1 MRRLAAL
8 SAILAA
14 ALLLVW
20 PAFLNRYPILFS
32 DTGAFLAQT
41 IEPLMIWDKPW
52 IYGPLLHLLHWRQ
65 TLWLPLLAQGLIVS
79 HLLWLVQRV
88 LRGGATPAA
97 HLLLC
102 ASLAALTA
110 LPWVAALLMPD
121 IFAPVVVLALF
132 LLGFA
137 PDGGLS
143 RGELAYLL
151 VLATLGIAS
160 HLSHIPLALALVV
173 LTLLVAR
180 ALGPLLR
187 TAAPLALAVLLL
199 LATNAVGHGKAS
211 LSPYGATFL
220 LARLIADGPAA
231 RTIAAEC
238 PQRAWYLCAWAGRL
252 PTDSDVFLWEP
263 ESPVNQDA
271 HGNSRF
277 LGGML
282 LAPEAQEIVAE
293 TLRREPF
300 AVAAAA
306 LRNATV
312 QLVKAGVGDTLGRQ
326 ALGDAVRP
334 RLLQGFPASEVAAHD
349 GSAQFQGQL
358 PALAAPFLWPQGPVL
373 ILGAVG
379 LLLAWRAL
387 TRRDGTLPETERR
400 LRLGFVLMLLVGVAA
415 NAVATGALSKPH
427 HRYQAR
433 IAWLMPFGVAVLLLP
448 RSGLH
453 SHYKTET

>member
-1 MRRLAAL
+1 MRRLAAP

-52 IYGPLLHLLHWRQ
+52 VYGPLLHLFHGRQ
-65 TLWLPLLAQGLIVS
+65 TLWAPLLAQGLMVS

-102 ASLAALTA
+102 AALAALTA
-110 LPWVAALLMPD
+110 LPWVTALLMPD

-137 PDGGLS
+137 PQGALS
-143 RGELAYLL
+143 RGETAYLL
-151 VLATLGIAS
+151 ALAALGIAA
-160 HLSHIPLALALVV
+160 HLSHIPLALALLV

-180 ALGPLLR
+180 ALKPLLR
-187 TAAPLALAVLLL
+187 VAAPLAMAVLIL

-231 RTIAAEC
+231 RTIATEC
-238 PQRAWYLCAWAGRL
+238 PQRGWYLCAWAGRL
-252 PTDSDVFLWEP
+252 PEDSDVFLWEP

-271 HGNSRF
+271 QGNPRF
-277 LGGML
+277 LGGVL
-282 LAPEAQEIVAE
+282 LAPEAEVIIAE

-300 AVAAAA
+300 GVATAA
-306 LRNATV
+306 LRNAAV
-312 QLVKAGVGDTLGRQ
+312 QLFKAGLGDTLSRQ
-326 ALGDAVRP
+326 ALGDSVRP
-334 RLLQGFPASEVAAHD
+334 RLVQGFGAAEVAAHD
-349 GSAQFQGQL
+349 GSAQFHDRL
-358 PALAAPFLWPQGPVL
+358 PALAAPVLWPQGPVL
-373 ILGAVG
+373 VLGAAA
-379 LLLAWRAL
+379 LLFAWRAL
-387 TRRDGTLPETERR
+387 TRRGNPLPEAEHR
-400 LRLGFVLMLLVGVAA
+400 LRLGFVLILLVGVTA
-415 NAVATGALSKPH
+415 NALATGALSKPH

-433 IAWLMPFGVAVLLLP
+433 IAWLMPFGAAALLLP
-448 RSGLH
+448 RRDSPATLQD
-453 SHYKTET
+453 

>member
-1 MRRLAAL
+1 MAAP
-8 SAILAA
+8 AAVLAA

-41 IEPLMIWDKPW
+41 VEPLMIWDKPW
-52 IYGPLLHLLHWRQ
+52 IYGPLLHLFHWRQ
-65 TLWLPLLAQGLIVS
+65 TLWLPLLAQGLVVS

-121 IFAPVVVLALF
+121 VFAPVVVLALF
-132 LLGFA
+132 LIGFA
-137 PDGGLS
+137 PHAALS
-143 RGELAYLL
+143 RGELGYLL
-151 VLATLGIAS
+151 ALATLGIAA

-180 ALGPLLR
+180 RLAPVLWAALPLG
-187 TAAPLALAVLLL
+187 LALLL
-199 LATNAVGHGKAS
+199 LVGTNAAGHGKAS

-231 RTIAAEC
+231 RTIAAAC
-238 PQRAWYLCAWAGRL
+238 PQRGWYLCAWAGRL
-252 PTDSDVFLWEP
+252 PDDSDVFLWEP
-263 ESPVNQDA
+263 DSPVNRDA
-271 HGNSRF
+271 QGRPRF
-277 LGGML
+277 LGGVL
-282 LAPEAQEIVAE
+282 LAPEAQQIVAE

-300 AVAAAA
+300 GVAAAA
-306 LRNATV
+306 LRNAAV
-312 QLVKAGVGDTLGRQ
+312 QLFKAEVGDTLSRQ
-326 ALGDAVRP
+326 ALGSSVRP
-334 RLLQGFPASEVAAHD
+334 RLVQGFPPAEVAAHD
-349 GSAQFQGQL
+349 GSAQVEGRL
-358 PALAAPFLWPQGPVL
+358 PALAAPLLWPQGPALV
-373 ILGAVG
+373 LGAG
-379 LLLAWRAL
+379 ALLLAWRRLASGK
-387 TRRDGTLPETERR
+387 GTLPEAERR

-415 NAVATGALSKPH
+415 NAMATGALSKPH

-433 IAWLMPFGVAVLLLP
+433 VAWLMPLGAMALLLP
-448 RSGLH
+448 RLD
-453 SHYKTET
+453 TRATLQN